1 MNFYV
6 CYGFVESAKQK
17 EYWSKQSHMLILFR
31 LEKLP
36 AKHVQY
42 FCLAIRRQYWPIP
55 LVNTRTIGTFE
66 DGAHHCISVYG
77 VSRLKVILGF
87 LPAADGDFLPSI
99 TALDFSC

>member
-17 EYWSKQSHMLILFR
+17 EYWSKQSHILILFR

-42 FCLAIRRQYWPIP
+42 FCLAIRR
-55 LVNTRTIGTFE
+55 
-66 DGAHHCISVYG
+66 
-77 VSRLKVILGF
+77 
-87 LPAADGDFLPSI
+87 
-99 TALDFSC
+99 